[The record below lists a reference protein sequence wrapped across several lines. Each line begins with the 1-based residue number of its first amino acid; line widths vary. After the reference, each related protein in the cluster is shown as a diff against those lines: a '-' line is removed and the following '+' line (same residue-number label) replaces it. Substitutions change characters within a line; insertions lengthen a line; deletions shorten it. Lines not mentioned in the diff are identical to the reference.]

1 MPLVIHQP
9 LIDEMSAGE
18 LVKLCPFRAIS
29 YENGELFISAACK
42 MCMLCVHKGPK
53 GAVEFVE
60 EQTSRVD
67 KNAWRGIAVFS
78 ECHEGSV
85 HPVAPELLG
94 KALELAR
101 ATGHPVYALLIG
113 TGLSQAAKQL
123 LRYGAQR
130 VFVYDDP
137 ALRRFVIDAYANAF
151 ADFIEKV
158 RPSSVLVGAT
168 GLGRALAPRVAARFR
183 TGLTADC
190 TMLEMKEN
198 TDLVQIRP
206 AFGGNI
212 GYRIIIDTM

>member
-1 MPLVIHQP
+1 M
-9 LIDEMSAGE
+9 
-18 LVKLCPFRAIS
+18 
-29 YENGELFISAACK
+29 
-42 MCMLCVHKGPK
+42 
-53 GAVEFVE
+53 
-60 EQTSRVD
+60 D
-67 KNAWRGIAVFS
+67 KNVWRGITVFS

-85 HPVAPELLG
+85 HPVALELLG

-123 LRYGAQR
+123 LRFGAQR

-137 ALRRFVIDAYANAF
+137 VLERFVIDAYTNAF

-212 GYRIIIDTM
+212 MAAS